1 MIENVRHNHK
11 ARIFQQ
17 KNAELDSQLNPQR
30 FSKKGNLTKKQK
42 KLKLQP
48 SYKEK
53 QLFEDYNIGIL
64 IPEVADLRENGPY
77 SLADE

>member
-1 MIENVRHNHK
+1 
-11 ARIFQQ
+11 
-17 KNAELDSQLNPQR
+17 
-30 FSKKGNLTKKQK
+30 
-42 KLKLQP
+42 LQP

-64 IPEVADLRENGPY
+64 IPEVADLRENVPY